1 MWKMGFR
8 ILVGLC
14 LIQVLHGDPTP
25 RPQLDLPPI
34 SHSVTSSSTP
44 ATNPLINTTPVTP
57 SPITISEKNGDL
69 VLPNSY
75 AGENFSEEEQH
86 PIGDFESDRSNRY
99 GPPYDDEAEFY
110 NSRNPWVG
118 ISFNT
123 L

>member
-14 LIQVLHGDPTP
+14 LIQVLFGDPTP

-34 SHSVTSSSTP
+34 SHLAIPSSTP
-44 ATNPLINTTPVTP
+44 ATNPTPVTP

-110 NSRNPWVG
+110 NSRNPWVA
-118 ISFNT
+118 ISYNT